1 MIGAVGVTA
10 ATTGRDGLVRAR
22 GSGFLGN
29 RGSDDLRGE
38 RRLRPRR
45 GPRYDIRPSKTLE

>member
-22 GSGFLGN
+22 WSGFLGN